1 MPLQKQSAVTTS
13 TEGGVDEQTGRF
25 RQRLSSCHNG
35 IRQHRHVAE
44 LRRDRQATTRGGLLK
59 IDSSI
64 DPWLP

>member
-1 MPLQKQSAVTTS
+1 
-13 TEGGVDEQTGRF
+13 
-25 RQRLSSCHNG
+25 
-35 IRQHRHVAE
+35 VAE